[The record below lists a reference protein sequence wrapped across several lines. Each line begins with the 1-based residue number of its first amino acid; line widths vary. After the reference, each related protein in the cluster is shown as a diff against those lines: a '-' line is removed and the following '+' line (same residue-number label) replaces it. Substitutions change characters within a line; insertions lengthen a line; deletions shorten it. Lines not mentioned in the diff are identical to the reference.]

1 MELIVS
7 NLAAGT
13 GPERDQP
20 VLEVRGLTKSFFGN
34 PVLQDASLMLHP
46 GEVHGV
52 VGENGAGKSTLMK
65 ILAGVYQR
73 DSGTVLLRGQSVHF
87 SHPTQAHEAGLST
100 VFQEFN
106 LLPDRTVAE
115 NIYLGREPRKGLL
128 VSRAKMNAATAD
140 LLESLG
146 IGSIR
151 PTSLARS
158 LSVAEQQIV
167 EIAKAVSYD
176 ARIISMDEPTAALSG
191 PEVSLLY
198 GIVQRLAERGTGI
211 LYVSHRLREIFDL
224 CQTITVLKDGRIVD
238 TKPAAE
244 LDDASLV
251 RMMVGRPIS
260 AYFPDKL
267 PAVPAAESPTA
278 ARSEADQA
286 PLLELSDAGNDQL
299 DGIGL
304 KLMPGEIVGVAGLQG
319 SGRTELLHAVFGAAP
334 FNRGT
339 MQLDGRQVRPHSPRQ
354 AVRHGIALITED
366 RKAQGLSLNQSLMD
380 NALGVVRAVFPGR
393 TAAVR
398 REVAGSFSIL
408 EVVARDLDQE
418 VQYLSGGNQ
427 QKIVL
432 AKWLAVSPRVVLLD
446 EPTRGIDVGAKVAVY
461 RLMRQLAAEG
471 KGVLMVSSE
480 LPEVIGMSDR
490 ILVMRDGQL
499 AGELPAG
506 ATEEEILLLATGAR
520 VPGTAPEGGHLTDP
534 QPDGGGQPSGG
545 QPDGGGQPSGGQ
557 PDGGGQPSGGQPDG
571 GARVPEDGSPTGG
584 TA

>member
-1 MELIVS
+1 MLDYRQKYVTRATVGCVERIVS
-7 NLAAGT
+7 NHAAGI

-34 PVLQDASLMLHP
+34 PVLQDASLTLHP

-73 DSGTVLLRGQSVHF
+73 DSGTVLLRGQSVQF
-87 SHPTQAHEAGLST
+87 SHPIQAHEAGLST

-115 NIYLGREPRKGLL
+115 NIYLGREPRKGML
-128 VSRAKMNAATAD
+128 VSRAKMNAATTD

-146 IGSIR
+146 IGFIR

-158 LSVAEQQIV
+158 LSVAEQQSV

-224 CQTITVLKDGRIVD
+224 CQTITVLKDGRIVN

-244 LDDASLV
+244 LDDGSLV

-267 PAVPAAESPTA
+267 PAEPAAGSQTAEGPAATPGEATAPT
-278 ARSEADQA
+278 
-286 PLLELSDAGNDQL
+286 PLLELDGAGNDQL

-334 FNRGT
+334 FNRGS
-339 MQLDGRQVRPHSPRQ
+339 MQLDGRPARPHSPRQ

-366 RKAQGLSLNQSLMD
+366 RKAQGLSLNQSLLD
-380 NALGVVRAVFPGR
+380 NALCVVRAVFPGR
-393 TAAVR
+393 TSTVR

-506 ATEEEILLLATGAR
+506 ATEEEILRLATGAR
-520 VPGTAPEGGHLTDP
+520 VPGTT
-534 QPDGGGQPSGG
+534 
-545 QPDGGGQPSGGQ
+545 
-557 PDGGGQPSGGQPDG
+557 
-571 GARVPEDGSPTGG
+571 PEDGSTTGG